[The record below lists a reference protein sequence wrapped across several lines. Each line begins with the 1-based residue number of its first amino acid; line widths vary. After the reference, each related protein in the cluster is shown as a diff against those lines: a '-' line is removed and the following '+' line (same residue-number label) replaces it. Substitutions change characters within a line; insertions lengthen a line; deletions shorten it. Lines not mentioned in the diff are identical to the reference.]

1 MYKHTLTSGLFAFT
15 TLSLHASIVY
25 QDTFEAADGIGINT
39 AGIGGGLISGTN
51 ITGADPF
58 DDASGNAV
66 AQTDFG
72 NRIAFAHTEN
82 QFNLVAGFTLTVN
95 FTTISPLLNPA
106 DVFPSYT
113 ASFGIVDEVTSGT
126 PAANGVASTGN
137 LNSFLSGDQDLLNA
151 VGFIP
156 ANRPA
161 DSDRLPGLAT
171 DFGTLAVA
179 STAANGAINLGGTQT
194 LTLTVNADGSAE
206 FDLDGVGASLAA
218 GVFSDLFDDSLDGEF
233 HFVAYSQGNE
243 GFTLNS
249 VTIETVPEPSSA
261 ALLGLGGLAFILRR
275 RK

>member
-1 MYKHTLTSGLFAFT
+1 MHTHTLLASGLFAFT
-15 TLSLHASIVY
+15 TLSLQATILY

-51 ITGADPF
+51 VTGADPF

-95 FTTISPLLNPA
+95 FTTISPLLNAA

-113 ASFGIVDEVTSGT
+113 ASFGIVDEVTAGT
-126 PAANGVASTGN
+126 PAANDVASTGN
-137 LNSFLSGDQDLLNA
+137 LNSFLSGDQDLNA
-151 VGFIP
+151 VGFTV
-156 ANRPA
+156 ANRP
-161 DSDRLPGLAT
+161 SDATRLPGLYN
-171 DFGTLAVA
+171 DFGTLTLA
-179 STAANGAINLGGTQT
+179 STAANGVINLGGTQT

-206 FDLDGVGASLAA
+206 FDLDGGGASLAA
-218 GVFSDLFDDSLDGEF
+218 GTFSDLFDDSLDGAF

-261 ALLGLGGLAFILRR
+261 ALLGLGGLALILRR